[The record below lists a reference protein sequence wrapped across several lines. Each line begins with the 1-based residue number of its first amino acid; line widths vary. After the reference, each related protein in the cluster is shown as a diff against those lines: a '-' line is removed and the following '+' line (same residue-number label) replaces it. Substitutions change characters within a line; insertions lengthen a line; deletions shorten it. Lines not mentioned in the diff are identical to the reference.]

1 MAKPPKGVNDSE
13 RREIGLP
20 SRPFMYTLDQIASL
34 ISLPESTLSQQYIFF
49 NGRSTGVRHPYL
61 MTAVNIAPREE
72 GAAPQW
78 RVLETEFI
86 RWLRNRGFELYDYP
100 RLRR

>member
-1 MAKPPKGVNDSE
+1 MVQPPKGINDSE

-34 ISLPESTLSQQYIFF
+34 VSLPESTLRTNYVFF
-49 NGRSTGVRHPYL
+49 NGRSTGVRHNYL
-61 MTAVNIAPREE
+61 MTAVNIAAREE
-72 GAAPQW
+72 GATPEW

-86 RWLRNRGFELYDYP
+86 RWLRNRGFELYDTP